1 MSNGRST
8 ADLLKFL
15 DYLAE
20 KGLMPSATAASR
32 KASANKMLAVLSED
46 ETRDVTLLNMD
57 DVALRFHNKNGQQYT
72 PGSIQTYKSRV
83 SSAIDDFRTYLEN
96 PLGFR
101 SSSKPRKRN
110 RSAKE
115 PVTVSSSGVSI
126 IRTSVAAPA
135 VTHST
140 TQAPLPAG
148 VSILP
153 VPLRQNLTIQIAGL
167 PFDLTKSEAQKL
179 ANIILAHAMPDA

>member
-1 MSNGRST
+1 MSNGRSK

-32 KASANKMLAVLSED
+32 KASANKMLAVLSEE
-46 ETRDVTLLNMD
+46 ETRDVTVLNMD

-83 SSAIDDFRTYLEN
+83 GSAIDDFSAYLEN

-101 SSSKPRKRN
+101 SSSKARQRQRPLKDKLSETN
-110 RSAKE
+110 GQVQDWSATQGQ
-115 PVTVSSSGVSI
+115 PPITHAPS
-126 IRTSVAAPA
+126 APA
-135 VTHST
+135 T
-140 TQAPLPAG
+140 TMN
-148 VSILP
+148 ILP
-153 VPLRQNLTIQIAGL
+153 VALRPELTIQIAGL
-167 PFDLTKSEAQKL
+167 PFDLSRAEAQKL
-179 ANIILAHAMPDA
+179 ANIILAHAIPDA

>member
-20 KGLMPSATAASR
+20 KGLMPAATAASR

-46 ETRDVTLLNMD
+46 EARDVTVVDMD
-57 DVALRFHNKNGQQYT
+57 DVALRFHNLNGQQYT

-83 SSAIDDFRTYLEN
+83 GSAIDDFRAYLAN

-101 SSSKPRKRN
+101 SSSKPRQ
-110 RSAKE
+110 RSRPPKE
-115 PVTVSSSGVSI
+115 AVVMSSVGKAHGTSTVTAVAQPVSSASLPSG
-126 IRTSVAAPA
+126 PN
-135 VTHST
+135 
-140 TQAPLPAG
+140 
-148 VSILP
+148 ILP
-153 VPLRQNLTIQIAGL
+153 IPLRPELTIQIAGL
-167 PFDLTKSEAQKL
+167 PFDLTPAEAKKI
-179 ANIILAHAMPDA
+179 ANIILAHASEGG